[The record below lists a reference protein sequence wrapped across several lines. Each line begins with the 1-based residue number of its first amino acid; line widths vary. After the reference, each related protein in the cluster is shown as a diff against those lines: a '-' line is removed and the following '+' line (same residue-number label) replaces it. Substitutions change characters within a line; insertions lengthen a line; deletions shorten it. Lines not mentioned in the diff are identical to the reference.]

1 MANLIDSQTIK
12 RGITATILVSSIYNI
27 IFTLPSYFV
36 YLIVP
41 MVSTIAYNEFR
52 GLHLEDNTLYSVQNA
67 YNLCILLYTYYTA
80 IFQSHL
86 QPFVLTNIIL
96 IKSIGLII
104 SPIEL
109 YKNITEFYQDIYGV
123 IYTIY
128 LPSYFILL
136 YDTSGLQLWYDI
148 LAVGLFDIGGYIV
161 GKHIGNTKF
170 SKYSPKK
177 SIEGVLGGVAACSSF
192 CYYTGVYSI
201 NKVCL
206 LMFLSLIGDL
216 FESYIKRSNNKKDS
230 GIIIYGHGGM
240 LDRLD
245 GYIFTI
251 YALHT
256 YNNST

>member
-1 MANLIDSQTIK
+1 MANLIESQFIK
-12 RGITATILVSSIYNI
+12 RGITATILISSIYNI
-27 IFTLPSYFV
+27 IFTLPSCFV

-41 MVSTIAYNEFR
+41 IVSTIAYNEFR
-52 GLHLEDNTLYSVQNA
+52 NLHLEDNTLYSIQNA

-96 IKSIGLII
+96 IKSISLII
-104 SPIEL
+104 SPVEL
-109 YKNITEFYQDIYGV
+109 YKNIAEFYQDLYGV

-148 LAVGLFDIGGYIV
+148 IAVGLFDIGGYIV
-161 GKHIGNTKF
+161 GKYIGNTQF

-177 SIEGVLGGVAACSSF
+177 SIEGVLGGVVMCSSF
-192 CYYTGVYSI
+192 CYFTGAYSL

-230 GIIIYGHGGM
+230 GTIMYGHGGM

-245 GYIFTI
+245 GYIFTM

-256 YNNST
+256 YNNI